1 MSYLLRIHGM
11 RNRLVHLDSK
21 TKFTHIGL
29 EVYYDKAWH
38 FLDPTLG
45 IYFYLK
51 NYKYILSLKDIKK
64 NLYNNNLLSNKKIS
78 FNKFKNNIKKHLF
91 YYKKKKS
98 FKDPGKKYLKLFSK
112 TEHFSLLD
120 TKFPYKK
127 KFSTQYGLTNFS
139 SFREIH
145 YFDKDFIINKSNF
158 SYGLIDGHRVESNK
172 FVKFKNYIFKKKINL
187 NKVDINDFPFLI
199 LDLKLHLEAGSNKL
213 NVFVNSEKYNISIE
227 NKSWLLSQLI
237 KKKNIFT
244 KPIRSFSILSNKNIT
259 FLEILFLKSDLI
271 SKGAEK

>member
-1 MSYLLRIHGM
+1 M
-11 RNRLVHLDSK
+11 
-21 TKFTHIGL
+21 
-29 EVYYDKAWH
+29 
-38 FLDPTLG
+38 
-45 IYFYLK
+45 
-51 NYKYILSLKDIKK
+51 
-64 NLYNNNLLSNKKIS
+64 
-78 FNKFKNNIKKHLF
+78 
-91 YYKKKKS
+91 
-98 FKDPGKKYLKLFSK
+98 
-112 TEHFSLLD
+112 
-120 TKFPYKK
+120 
-127 KFSTQYGLTNFS
+127 
-139 SFREIH
+139 
-145 YFDKDFIINKSNF
+145 IINKSNF
-158 SYGLIDGHRVESNK
+158 SYGLIDGHRVKSNK

-271 SKGAEK
+271 SKGAEKW